1 MVEYAV
7 LVAGTSLAAFGTFAR
22 SAELWLSRI
31 NWQLVGYAF
40 LALVALRIAVWAFK
54 PKY

>member
-7 LVAGTSLAAFGTFAR
+7 LVAATSLAAFGSFAR

-31 NWQLVGYAF
+31 NWELVGYAV
-40 LALVALRIAVWAFK
+40 LALVALRIAAWAFK
-54 PKY
+54 PRY

>member
-7 LVAGTSLAAFGTFAR
+7 LVAGTSLAAFRSFAH

-31 NWQLVGYAF
+31 NWELVGYAV
-40 LALVALRIAVWAFK
+40 LALVALRIATWAFK
-54 PKY
+54 PRY

>member
-7 LVAGTSLAAFGTFAR
+7 LLAGTSLGTLGAFTQ

-31 NWQLVGYAF
+31 NWEVVGYA
-40 LALVALRIAVWAFK
+40 LLGLIGLRIAAWALRTR
-54 PKY
+54 

>member
-7 LVAGTSLAAFGTFAR
+7 LLAGTSLATLGSFAS

-31 NWQLVGYAF
+31 NWELVGYVV
-40 LALVALRIAVWAFK
+40 LGLVVLRIAAWALK
-54 PKY
+54 IW

>member
-7 LVAGTSLAAFGTFAR
+7 LLAGSSLATLGSIAR

-31 NWQLVGYAF
+31 NWELAGYVV
-40 LALVALRIAVWAFK
+40 LALLALRIAVWAFK
-54 PKY
+54 PRY

>member
-7 LVAGTSLAAFGTFAR
+7 LLAETSLAALGSFTR

-31 NWQLVGYAF
+31 NWELVGYAV
-40 LALVALRIAVWAFK
+40 LGLVVLRIAGWAFK
-54 PKY
+54 LW